1 MHLTDDE
8 KKKIRA
14 SYALIKPEADRV
26 SELFYP
32 DLFNRAPKLR
42 KLFPDDMREQGMR
55 FMAAIAFIID
65 NLDDEAELNR
75 RLDLLAEGHAPFKLL
90 PMDYREMQEALI
102 DSIAEALKSKF
113 TDDVQLAW
121 RSAFD
126 QICNEMIKRSG
137 TELAT

>member
-1 MHLTDDE
+1 DD
-8 KKKIRA
+8 
-14 SYALIKPEADRV
+14 L
-26 SELFYP
+26 
-32 DLFNRAPKLR
+32 
-42 KLFPDDMREQGMR
+42 REQGMR
-55 FMAAIAFIID
+55 FLAAIAFIIE
-65 NLDDEAELNR
+65 NLEDEAELIR
-75 RLDLLAEGHAPFKLL
+75 RLDLLADGHAPFKLL